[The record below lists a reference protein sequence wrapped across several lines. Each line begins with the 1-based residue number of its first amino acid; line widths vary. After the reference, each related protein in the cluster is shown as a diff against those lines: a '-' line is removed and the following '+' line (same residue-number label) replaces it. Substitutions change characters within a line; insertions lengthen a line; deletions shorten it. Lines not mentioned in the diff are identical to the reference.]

1 MDPLTIGAA
10 YLTAQTAVKGI
21 KEAIKLGK
29 EIGEIAHDVNQ
40 FFRSQA
46 TIDRAAREK
55 SEQIRE
61 AVKDPKKKQSYYELT
76 AHAMEIAIKQE
87 EMQRYEKEIRDTLIW
102 SGNGHIYRRMC
113 SERERM
119 IREQEQAE
127 STQKIMESRQKQL
140 DDIDKEQMK
149 DILICVAIAIV
160 LGLSFYL
167 LVDWMIAEGI
177 VLTASGKSGK
187 R

>member
-29 EIGEIAHDVNQ
+29 EIGEIAHDVNK
-40 FFRSQA
+40 FFHSQA

-61 AVKDPKKKQSYYELT
+61 AAKDPKKKQSYYELT
-76 AHAMEIAIKQE
+76 AHAMDIAIKQE
-87 EMQRYEKEIRDTLIW
+87 EMDRYEKEIRDTLIW
-102 SGNGHIYRRMC
+102 SGNGHIYRKMC
-113 SERERM
+113 EERERM

-127 STQKIMESRQKQL
+127 RTQKIMESRQKQL
-140 DDIDKEQMK
+140 DDINKEEMK
-149 DILICVAIAIV
+149 DIYICIAVATV
-160 LGLSFYL
+160 LGILFYL
-167 LVDWMIAEGI
+167 LVDWMIAEGM
-177 VLTASGKSGK
+177 VLTASGKLGK

>member
-29 EIGEIAHDVNQ
+29 EIGEIAHDVNV
-40 FFRSQA
+40 FFHSQA

-61 AVKDPKKKQSYYELT
+61 AAKDPKKKQTYYELT
-76 AHAMEIAIKQE
+76 AHAMDIAIKQE
-87 EMQRYEKEIRDTLIW
+87 EMDRYEKEIRETLIW

-113 SERERM
+113 GERERM
-119 IREQEQAE
+119 IREQEQADR
-127 STQKIMESRQKQL
+127 TQKIMESRHRQL
-140 DDIDKEQMK
+140 DEMNKEEMK
-149 DILICVAIAIV
+149 DIYICIAVATV
-160 LGLSFYL
+160 LGIFFYL
-167 LVDWMIAEGI
+167 LVDWMIAEGM
-177 VLTASGKSGK
+177 VLTASGKLGK